1 MKSYKNVFLMVFAI
15 GLVLSMLPNH
25 VRGEL
30 LIEYSSGK
38 DGTKRYYD
46 RDSVK
51 KSGGVVK
58 IWTKNIYGDDS
69 DEKKSKIKA
78 LKENNAC
85 DGCDQLSFNKT
96 LVELNC
102 KDDLY
107 RFSQHVEY
115 ATDGSVIISRD
126 EPSEWEDIVPGS
138 VIDYL
143 KNKACRID
151 ANSSYLTDGSKW
163 ITVGKNE
170 FATLQYNPKSIS
182 YSKKTGVTSV
192 WTKTIPSQETIESNI
207 KSGLLIGTHS
217 YALSEWKCKK
227 KEKRIVEIIK
237 CDGSDVLG
245 SITEVAEWRAPLIPL
260 EWEEYKAV
268 CASSKRK
275 K

>member
-1 MKSYKNVFLMVFAI
+1 MKSYTNIILMVFAMV
-15 GLVLSMLPNH
+15 LVLSVHPNH

-30 LIEYSSGK
+30 LIAFSSGK

-46 RDSVK
+46 RDSVN

-58 IWTKNIYGDDS
+58 IWTKNVYGDDS
-69 DEKKSKIKA
+69 DEKKSKIKE

-85 DGCDQLSFNKT
+85 DGCDQLSYYKT

-138 VIDYL
+138 LTDNL
-143 KNKACRID
+143 KRKVCRID

-170 FATLQYNPKSIS
+170 IATFQYNPKSIS
-182 YSKKTGVTSV
+182 YSKKTDITSV
-192 WTKTIPSQETIESNI
+192 WIKSIRSQESIESDI
-207 KSGLLIGTHS
+207 KRGSYKSTHT
-217 YALSEWKCKK
+217 YGVYEWKCKR
-227 KEKRIVEIIK
+227 KETRIVDIIV
-237 CDGSDVLG
+237 CDGNDVLG
-245 SITEVAEWRAPLIPL
+245 EITEDPEWRAPSVPI
-260 EWEEYKAV
+260 EWDIYKIV